1 MVISLHGVP
10 AAAQCLIHKLVTTNN
25 NTSFGKKK
33 KKNPLFF
40 FRNKLGEVHLW
51 YTTHSYMLKT
61 QYNFGHQ
68 SFDFQLAETSLF

>member
-1 MVISLHGVP
+1 MANATLGV
-10 AAAQCLIHKLVTTNN
+10 V
-25 NTSFGKKK
+25 
-33 KKNPLFF
+33 
-40 FRNKLGEVHLW
+40 

>member
-1 MVISLHGVP
+1 MFNNSK
-10 AAAQCLIHKLVTTNN
+10 KLATENVTHT
-25 NTSFGKKK
+25 
-33 KKNPLFF
+33 L
-40 FRNKLGEVHLW
+40 L